1 MLTAV
6 VARSNISAPYGISVL
21 SLRRGADM
29 ADLTFTVKIP
39 GTFFRGGSI
48 EDAFHGTTEA
58 AAKSI
63 LKRGFVVPEKP
74 TTEYGSGV
82 YFFEG
87 DYLAALWWAR
97 GVCRH
102 LGYDEGNS
110 AVIQAE
116 VDLGRTFFV
125 NVMGEQLEAIR
136 NTLTEWYGES
146 WEPEDVL
153 RLIGDELRNQGKI
166 DSIKAVRR
174 AKKTW
179 EEPHRFRAEVV
190 VLVFDPKRIKPARI
204 HMATDLESGW
214 SLEFTNE
221 AANDE
226 SHD

>member
-1 MLTAV
+1 MAC
-6 VARSNISAPYGISVL
+6 L
-21 SLRRGADM
+21 S
-29 ADLTFTVKIP
+29 FTVKIP

-48 EDAFHGTTEA
+48 QDAFHGTTEEA
-58 AAKSI
+58 ARSI

-74 TTEYGSGV
+74 TTEYGTGV

-87 DYLAALWWAR
+87 DYLAALWWAG
-97 GVCRH
+97 GVCRD
-102 LGYDEGNS
+102 LGYGEGKS

-116 VDLGRTFFV
+116 VDLGRTFLV
-125 NVMGEQLEAIR
+125 NVMGAQLEPIR
-136 NTLTEWYGES
+136 SMLTEWDGEL
-146 WEPEDVL
+146 WKAEDVL
-153 RLIGDELRNQGKI
+153 RLIGEELRKQGHI

-190 VLVFDPKRIKPARI
+190 VLVFDPERIKPAHI
-204 HMATDLESGW
+204 HTGTALERGW
-214 SLEFTNE
+214 DLEFTNE